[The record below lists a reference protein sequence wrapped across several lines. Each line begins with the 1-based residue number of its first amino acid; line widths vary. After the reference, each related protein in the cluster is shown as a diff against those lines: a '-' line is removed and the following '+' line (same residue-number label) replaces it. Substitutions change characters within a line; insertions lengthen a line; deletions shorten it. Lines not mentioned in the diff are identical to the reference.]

1 MSDGRS
7 DDLPGTAAALTRRSV
22 LAGATAALLSGCAA
36 LPGGGL
42 LPALTGTADDF
53 DYDEI
58 YAARPSERFPIPAI
72 DTSLIPPRFLRQE
85 VRMLT
90 REEPGTII
98 VDPRARFLYFTLP
111 DDLAVRYGC
120 GVGREG
126 MEWSGRATIR
136 FKREWP
142 RWTPTQDMIER
153 EPRYEEYAGGM
164 EPGLDNPLGARAL
177 YLFDEDGNDT
187 YYRLHGTNEPL
198 SIGQAVSSGCIRL
211 FNQDIIDL
219 YQRTPVGT
227 SVVVREA
234 IIDVLRDI
242 VTG

>member
-1 MSDGRS
+1 MANGKSGRA
-7 DDLPGTAAALTRRSV
+7 LGPAALLTRRSV
-22 LAGATAALLSGCAA
+22 LLGGTATMLAGCAG
-36 LPGGGL
+36 LPSGGL
-42 LPALTGTADDF
+42 LPTLTGNADAF
-53 DYDEI
+53 DYEEI
-58 YAARPSERFPIPAI
+58 YAAKPGERFPIPAI
-72 DTSLIPPRFLRQE
+72 DTSLIPPRFLRQK
-85 VRMLT
+85 VRMMT

-98 VDPRARFLYFTLP
+98 VDPRTRFLYFTLP
-111 DDLAVRYGC
+111 DDMAVRYGC

-136 FKREWP
+136 LKRAWP

-153 EPRYEEYAGGM
+153 EPRYAEYAGGM

-219 YQRTPVGT
+219 YERTPVGT
-227 SVVVREA
+227 NVVVREA

-242 VTG
+242 VAG